1 MHGGHGNN
9 YPTLREILRL
19 PAFAGCHLC
28 GGAAGAEQPVQGA
41 NITEVPDYDNWIAA
55 GELLITT
62 GFALAGE
69 EDAVFRL
76 LKTAKERGLC
86 GVCIK
91 PGRYLPAP
99 LPTALLQLADGL
111 SLPLVE
117 LPGDARFSDLAA
129 AVAREIARRQVPAE
143 QERWLTAF
151 LRHLL
156 TDPIAD
162 DGAERQTALEYGLRL
177 ERPHRVIRMVTE
189 EPSGARLAAGHLA
202 EACRQQGVMAWTAFS
217 DETPMLLLEEPEMS
231 AERKLRQAF
240 AVISEGQ
247 PAGLRCGVGQP
258 YSGPEGIRVAEKSA
272 RAALARARALGLAFV
287 TDDPAG
293 LLRLTQPGCG
303 QQPTAYVRQQ
313 LGPLLEQHRP
323 RRQELLETLESWFR
337 CQGNQREMARTM
349 HLHYNTVSYRL
360 RQLWTVLGGEP
371 DCWERRLALET
382 ALYLLV
388 NRGVS
393 EKDGN

>member
-1 MHGGHGNN
+1 MHGGQGNS

-28 GGAAGAEQPVQGA
+28 GGAAGAEQPVRGA

-99 LPTALLQLADGL
+99 LPAALLQLADGL

-117 LPGDARFSDLAA
+117 LPGDVRFSDLAA
-129 AVAREIARRQVPAE
+129 AVSREIARRQVPAE
-143 QERWLTAF
+143 QQRRLTAF

-156 TDPIAD
+156 TDPVAD
-162 DGAERQTALEYGLRL
+162 DEAELQTALEYGLRL
-177 ERPHRVIRMVTE
+177 ERPHRVIRMETE
-189 EPSGARLAAGHLA
+189 APSGARLAAGHLA
-202 EACRQQGVMAWTAFS
+202 EICRQQGLMTWTAFS
-217 DETPMLLLEEPEMS
+217 DERPMLLLEE
-231 AERKLRQAF
+231 AERDGTQRLERALAAF
-240 AVISEGQ
+240 ADGH
-247 PAGLRCGVGQP
+247 PTGLRCGVGQP
-258 YSGPEGIRVAEKSA
+258 YSGPEGIRLAEESA
-272 RAALARARALGLAFV
+272 RAALACARAQGRAFV

-293 LLRLTQPGCG
+293 LLRLMQPGCG

-313 LGPLLEQHRP
+313 LGALLEQRHP

-360 RQLWTVLGGEP
+360 EQLWRLLGGEP

-382 ALYLLV
+382 ALYLFV

-393 EKDGN
+393 AEDHN